1 MAAGSIEKRAA
12 KNGTMSYRVTVEL
25 PPDPVTGQRE
35 RKRGTFRTR
44 KEAEQ
49 SRTRWLGEVDN
60 GIVVK
65 NTTMTVAE
73 LCAQWLDVK
82 RPDLKPRTLE
92 HYVPTLARVN
102 AHIGSLPAQKVTP
115 VTIDALYAAL
125 RMEGCS
131 EHTLHR
137 VHQRLQ
143 QIFDYAVK
151 RHITGVN
158 PLLAVDAP
166 RVRYALPT
174 ILSAAQV
181 QRFLAVA
188 ASDSFDPLWLLLVQT
203 GLRRGEALGLRW
215 QDVDL
220 DRGTLRVRQCVEAR
234 DGVPHLNTPKTTN
247 ALRTTTLFPES
258 VAALRAHR
266 ARQLKRRMVASTWT
280 DNDLL
285 FCTGTGGLIAPTNA
299 LRNLRAIIRAAN
311 VAARDE
317 GDRLPTFDIQDLRHT
332 HATHLLHAGWSIP
345 TVSRRLG
352 HANPGITMTIYAH
365 ALSDVQHE
373 DVKAPAALAFIGV
386 AS

>member
-1 MAAGSIEKRAA
+1 MAAGSIEKRIA
-12 KNGTMSYRVTVEL
+12 KDGTASYRVTVEL
-25 PPDPVTGQRE
+25 PPDSVTGIRD
-35 RKRGTFRTR
+35 RKRGTFRTK

-49 SRTRWLGEVDN
+49 SRNRWLGEVDS
-60 GIVVK
+60 GVFIR
-65 NTTMTVAE
+65 NTTLTVAE

-82 RPDLKPRTLE
+82 RPDLKFRTLE
-92 HYVPTLARVN
+92 HYVPTLARAN
-102 AHIGSLPAQKVTP
+102 AHIGSLPAQKVSP

-125 RMEGCS
+125 RAEACS

-143 QIFDYAVK
+143 QVFDYAVK
-151 RHITGVN
+151 RRIVGAN

-174 ILSAAQV
+174 VLSAVQV
-181 QRFLAVA
+181 QRFLSLA
-188 ASDSFDPLWLLLVQT
+188 ASDGFNPLWLLLVQT

-215 QDVDL
+215 QDIDL
-220 DRGTLRVRQCVEAR
+220 GRGTLRVRQCVEAR
-234 DGVPHLNTPKTTN
+234 DGVPHLNTPKTAN
-247 ALRTTTLFPES
+247 ALRTITLFPET

-266 ARQLKRRMVASTWT
+266 ARQLKRRMAASTWT

-285 FCTGTGGLIAPTNA
+285 FCTGTGGLVAPTNA

-311 VAARDE
+311 AAARDDD
-317 GDRLPTFDIQDLRHT
+317 DRLPTFDIQDLRHT

-365 ALSDVQHE
+365 ALSDVQNE
-373 DVKAPAALAFIGV
+373 DAKAPAALAFIGV